1 MDFQIRTYNEA
12 LRLARCMEMR
22 KYAPNITDAMIKDM
36 YDFISA
42 DPNNKIGLNSSP
54 STSGTI
60 TNGTVYYVQ
69 ADGTK
74 NEAFTVR
81 TNSGF
86 DHIIL
91 SAAMFRVVNTTSTDS
106 GCGCGGCS
114 GNNNNNNN
122 NNNNG

>member
-22 KYAPNITDAMIKDM
+22 KYAPNIADGIIKDM

-42 DPNNKIGLNSSP
+42 NPENKIGLNSSIG
-54 STSGTI
+54 S
-60 TNGTVYYVQ
+60 NGIIYYVE
-69 ADGTK
+69 ADGSK
-74 NEAFTVR
+74 KEAFTVR

-86 DHIIL
+86 DHIVL

-114 GNNNNNNN
+114 ANNNNNN